1 MVSKPPEDESGLPT
15 LIRHRKKVADAR
27 VKTSPRPAP
36 TAAERAVESRT
47 MLTQAISLL
56 LFSISSLRQ
65 QQTTH
70 AEREESKPFVV
81 RDQGC
86 EVN

>member
-1 MVSKPPEDESGLPT
+1 MVSKPPEDESGLST

-47 MLTQAISLL
+47 MLTQAIFAAALL
-56 LFSISSLRQ
+56 NLELVP
-65 QQTTH
+65 TTNDT
-70 AEREESKPFVV
+70 R
-81 RDQGC
+81 
-86 EVN
+86 